1 MRLLPPPLQKSR
13 SLQERAR
20 RAPTAPMAEE
30 EGEEGAGEAEGAA
43 GPASSASRSSSGD
56 ARRNQPDPS
65 SLERLRLRRR
75 RARRGQRPLPP
86 AEHLVFEPWTAS
98 AMEASDPADCIR
110 LAAAA
115 ALSLC
120 PSRPR
125 PRWRAMTP
133 AHPPRVVGGT
143 WPVSLFL
150 HDLRDVSRSPRRRYL
165 DERLLTATRSVRRPP
180 SPAGSSPL
188 PSARLVCCSCFA
200 ASSRCSSDGWRPSF
214 SEGARSLAP
223 CLPLPIARLLASQ

>member
-1 MRLLPPPLQKSR
+1 MTRGKILKASLSPSTRAVARLQTARFAHDLPQHSATFQDWRPRQKRPPPPPLQKSR

-20 RAPTAPMAEE
+20 RAPTAPTAEE

-43 GPASSASRSSSGD
+43 GPSTSASRSSSGD

-65 SLERLRLRRR
+65 SLERLLLRRR

-86 AEHLVFEPWTAS
+86 AEHLVSEPWTAS

-115 ALSLC
+115 AAFSRC

-133 AHPPRVVGGT
+133 APPRVVGGT

-150 HDLRDVSRSPRRRYL
+150 HD
-165 DERLLTATRSVRRPP
+165 
-180 SPAGSSPL
+180 
-188 PSARLVCCSCFA
+188 
-200 ASSRCSSDGWRPSF
+200 
-214 SEGARSLAP
+214 
-223 CLPLPIARLLASQ
+223 